1 MLKHY
6 HFLFAGIIP
15 RQRIVSMRI
24 AQTELYMESYA
35 KPHEYCIKI
44 ACRILPCPKRMW
56 KAVESHE
63 SRVMEI
69 LLRAGQNWQKLPKN
83 ILNAPSDTA
92 VDIAC
97 GDI

>member
-1 MLKHY
+1 MQN
-6 HFLFAGIIP
+6 FA
-15 RQRIVSMRI
+15 
-24 AQTELYMESYA
+24 L
-35 KPHEYCIKI
+35 
-44 ACRILPCPKRMW
+44 PKRMW

-69 LLRAGQNWQKLPKN
+69 LLRAGQNGQKLPKN